1 MSGDIDKA
9 DTYEVQ
15 AVASKADAADYDALI
30 ARGHAEEAEPRQR
43 LDEFTGGCTQAP
55 R

>member
-1 MSGDIDKA
+1 MTTPTGLG
-9 DTYEVQ
+9 
-15 AVASKADAADYDALI
+15 ASAHAIEAHYDALI